1 MVYVCMDYEY
11 SRLWTLED
19 LAVMHAVEV
28 FEIFKEF
35 SDVSH
40 DIYFLNVAMVCIVI
54 SIAV

>member
-1 MVYVCMDYEY
+1 MYYEY
-11 SRLWTLED
+11 SRLWKLED